1 MSESD
6 HLAISFCAVADAGC
20 TDKNSGIFARAAR
33 PDICE
38 AHDNVG
44 WSVAMACID
53 VVCTLFQGLEGD
65 LSSGGL

>member
-1 MSESD
+1 MTIWQSAFVQWLMLD
-6 HLAISFCAVADAGC
+6 AQIKTVA
-20 TDKNSGIFARAAR
+20 FLARAAR

-65 LSSGGL
+65 LSSGGS